1 MFSNMKIRTK
11 IIVIFSTAV
20 LLGVVALGLTNY
32 FLGRQ
37 IFVDSSKNSLQLLTL
52 TTSRLLE
59 ENYISSVKNYLYGI
73 AKDDLATAEYY
84 YSLYQKGSISESAAK
99 SIAASIILSKK
110 IGSTGYSYIL
120 NSKGFLTH
128 HPFPELVGKDMTEYD
143 HVKIQIAQKD
153 GSVIYK
159 WKNPDDDTPR
169 EKILSMAYFKPWDW
183 IITPSAYF
191 DDFGNVVQMV
201 NFSQSLNAYSIGKA
215 GYFFLMDGNGI
226 VINHKDTNMIG
237 KDMVPIVEKHNQE
250 HKLSGNIITEML
262 KFKDTDAHSLEYS
275 WKNVGDSA
283 PRGKIMFF
291 RYIPELKIYLSATAY
306 IDDFDSEYSLIRS
319 LNLILIAASLV
330 IVILLAVYLGNN
342 ISSIIKNIDT
352 KLKNISSGTEKAD
365 LSKRIDIRSHDELGD
380 VANGLN
386 SLIGKLNKDI
396 LLVKHSSQSITDS
409 QKNMT
414 KIVDTDIR
422 SQIGVIRQSTDQI
435 QKFIDDQTSGVEEVN
450 ATLEEIARNI
460 DSIAQN
466 VEKQASAVEESAS
479 AIEEMT
485 RNIENANQIAGK
497 TQEISGN
504 LNNVATEGGKSVHQ
518 SIGAIREV
526 SEYSQQILKML
537 KLITDISK
545 ETNLLAMNASIEAA
559 HAGEA
564 GKGFAIVADEIRRLA
579 ENTNKNAK
587 DIGEVVNTIVGKID
601 DSVNLAEKAGI
612 GLEMIMAYSKQNVGM
627 ISQLRTTIEEQ
638 NHSAKDILRATQEIV
653 QITEEIRLSM
663 QEQKTG
669 TDELALTMRNLRDL
683 SLETKSN
690 LGEHVSGLNDLISSI
705 EEIKKI
711 STLNQDLNQHLQ
723 ELIEKF
729 SLDENIGL
737 SSIDDDT
744 TAIKLVE

>member
-11 IIVIFSTAV
+11 ITVIFSIAV
-20 LLGVVALGLTNY
+20 LLGVGSIGLTNY
-32 FLGRQ
+32 FLGRDVFMNSSMKNLHQLTQ
-37 IFVDSSKNSLQLLTL
+37 ISGKLIENIAYSSV
-52 TTSRLLE
+52 
-59 ENYISSVKNYLYGI
+59 ENYLRG
-73 AKDDLATAEYY
+73 LAEEDYSIAEYFY
-84 YSLYQKGSISESAAK
+84 KQYLKGTFNETTAK
-99 SIAASIILSKK
+99 SLAAGAILSKK
-110 IGSTGYSYIL
+110 IGNSGYTYVL
-120 NSKGFLTH
+120 NSKGVMQY
-128 HPFPELVGKDMTEYD
+128 HPYAENIGKDFSDLEFVKTQLSQKIGVIEYD
-143 HVKIQIAQKD
+143 WANPGEKSTSHKIAF
-153 GSVIYK
+153 S
-159 WKNPDDDTPR
+159 
-169 EKILSMAYFKPWDW
+169 SYFAPWDW
-183 IITPSAYF
+183 IISPSAYF
-191 DDFGNVVQMV
+191 YDFLSLINIKDISKAINSTRIGNSGYFYIVDEKGEMIIHPDTNLIGTQLEEIIQKHNDTYKIQGNVGTEILQKKYGTS
-201 NFSQSLNAYSIGKA
+201 FYYWQNASDKSSRYKVADYEYIPGMKW
-215 GYFFLMDGNGI
+215 I
-226 VINHKDTNMIG
+226 VI
-237 KDMVPIVEKHNQE
+237 
-250 HKLSGNIITEML
+250 
-262 KFKDTDAHSLEYS
+262 A
-275 WKNVGDSA
+275 SA
-283 PRGKIMFF
+283 YP
-291 RYIPELKIYLSATAY
+291 
-306 IDDFDSEYSLIRS
+306 DDFDQDYVLIRTLNISLI
-319 LNLILIAASLV
+319 LASLI
-330 IVILLAVYLGNN
+330 IVVLLAIYLGNS
-342 ISSIIKNIDT
+342 ISKVINNIDT

-365 LSKRIDIRSHDELGD
+365 LSKRIDFHSQDELGQ

-386 SLIGKLNKDI
+386 LLMTKLNKDI
-396 LLVKHSSQSITDS
+396 LRVKNASISISASSE
-409 QKNMT
+409 NMT
-414 KIVDTDIR
+414 QIVETDVH
-422 SQIGVIRQSTDQI
+422 SQIDVIRESTDQI

-504 LNNVATEGGKSVHQ
+504 LNNVATEGGKSVHS
-518 SIGAIREV
+518 SIGSIREV

-601 DSVNLAEKAGI
+601 ESVNLAEKAGI

-690 LGEHVSGLNDLISSI
+690 IGEHVTGLNSLIGSI
-705 EEIKKI
+705 DTIKQI
-711 STLNQDLNQHLQ
+711 SAQNQLLNSQLQ
-723 ELIEKF
+723 SIIDNFK
-729 SLDENIGL
+729 LDETINL
-737 SSIDDDT
+737 ASSADDNT

>member
-1 MFSNMKIRTK
+1 MKIRTK
-11 IIVIFSTAV
+11 ITVIFSIAV
-20 LLGVVALGLTNY
+20 LLGVVSIGLTNY
-32 FLGRQ
+32 FLGREVFMTSSMKNLHQLTQ
-37 IFVDSSKNSLQLLTL
+37 ISGKLIQNIAYSSV
-52 TTSRLLE
+52 
-59 ENYISSVKNYLYGI
+59 ENYLRGVAEEDYSI
-73 AKDDLATAEYY
+73 AEYFY
-84 YSLYQKGSISESAAK
+84 KQYLKGTYNEAAAK
-99 SIAASIILSKK
+99 NLAAGIILSKK
-110 IGSTGYSYIL
+110 IGSSGYVYIL
-120 NSKGFLTH
+120 NSKGVMQY
-128 HPFPELVGKDMTEYD
+128 HPYSENIGKDFSDLDFVKKQLAKKTGTVEYD
-143 HVKIQIAQKD
+143 WANPGETATSHKI
-153 GSVIYK
+153 SF
-159 WKNPDDDTPR
+159 
-169 EKILSMAYFKPWDW
+169 SSYFAPWDW
-183 IITPSAYF
+183 IISPSAYF
-191 DDFGNVVQMV
+191 NDFI
-201 NFSQSLNAYSIGKA
+201 SLINISAIGKA
-215 GYFFLMDGNGI
+215 INATPIGNSGYFFVLDEKGKVLIHQSTNLIGIQMENAIQAHNDKYNIQGNVATEILQNKYGTSYYKWQNTKDESSREKVVAYEYLPDMKWI
-226 VINHKDTNMIG
+226 V
-237 KDMVPIVEKHNQE
+237 V
-250 HKLSGNIITEML
+250 
-262 KFKDTDAHSLEYS
+262 A
-275 WKNVGDSA
+275 SA
-283 PRGKIMFF
+283 YP
-291 RYIPELKIYLSATAY
+291 
-306 IDDFDSEYSLIRS
+306 DDFDKDYVIIRS
-319 LNLILIAASLV
+319 LNIGLILVSLI

-342 ISSIIKNIDT
+342 ISKVISNIDT
-352 KLKNISSGTEKAD
+352 KLKNISSGSEKAD
-365 LSKRIDIRSHDELGD
+365 LSKRIDFHSQDELGQ

-386 SLIGKLNKDI
+386 QLMTKLNKDI
-396 LLVKHSSQSITDS
+396 FMVKNASKSITAS
-409 QKNMT
+409 SENMT
-414 KIVDTDIR
+414 RIVETDVH
-422 SQIGVIRQSTDQI
+422 SQIDVIRESTDQI

-504 LNNVATEGGKSVHQ
+504 LNNVATEGGKSVHS
-518 SIGAIREV
+518 SIGSIREV

-601 DSVNLAEKAGI
+601 ESVNLAEKAGI

-690 LGEHVSGLNDLISSI
+690 IGEHVTGLNSLIGSI
-705 EEIKKI
+705 DTIKQI
-711 STLNQDLNQHLQ
+711 SAQNQQLNSQLQ
-723 ELIEKF
+723 IIIDNFK
-729 SLDENIGL
+729 LDETINL
-737 SSIDDDT
+737 ASSVDDNT

>member
-1 MFSNMKIRTK
+1 MFSKMKIRTK
-11 IIVIFSTAV
+11 IILIFSIAV
-20 LLGVVALGLTNY
+20 LLGVLSIGLTNY
-32 FLGRQ
+32 FLGREVFMNAAVNNLKQ
-37 IFVDSSKNSLQLLTL
+37 LTQVSSKLIKNIAFSSVENYL
-52 TTSRLLE
+52 RGIAE
-59 ENYISSVKNYLYGI
+59 ENLSI
-73 AKDDLATAEYY
+73 AEYY
-84 YSLYQKGSISESAAK
+84 YNQYRKGAISEAAAM
-99 SIAASIILSKK
+99 SLAANIILSKK
-110 IGSTGYSYIL
+110 IGSQGYTYIL
-120 NSKGFLTH
+120 NSKGVFLY
-128 HPFPELVGKDMTEYD
+128 HPFTQNVGKDFSD
-143 HVKIQIAQKD
+143 LDFVKTQISKKT
-153 GSVIYK
+153 GSVTYN
-159 WKNPDDDTPR
+159 WKNPGETSER
-169 EKILSMAYFKPWDW
+169 QKLLYMTHFAPWDW
-183 IITPSAYF
+183 IISPTAYF
-191 DDFGNVVQMV
+191 DDFVLLVDIGAISKAINATPIGSSGYFYVIDEKGKMLIHPDTNLLGTQLEEIIQKHNNKNNIQGNVGTEILQKKYGISYYNWQNINDETSREKIVSYEFLPDMKWFV
-201 NFSQSLNAYSIGKA
+201 IASAY
-215 GYFFLMDGNGI
+215 
-226 VINHKDTNMIG
+226 
-237 KDMVPIVEKHNQE
+237 P
-250 HKLSGNIITEML
+250 
-262 KFKDTDAHSLEYS
+262 
-275 WKNVGDSA
+275 
-283 PRGKIMFF
+283 
-291 RYIPELKIYLSATAY
+291 
-306 IDDFDSEYSLIRS
+306 DDFEKEYTIVRLINLSLILVS
-319 LNLILIAASLV
+319 LT
-330 IVILLAVYLGNN
+330 IVILLAIFLGNN
-342 ISSIIKNIDT
+342 IARVIGNIDT

-365 LSKRIDIRSHDELGD
+365 LSKRIDIRSHDELGQ
-380 VANGLN
+380 VATGLN
-386 SLIGKLNKDI
+386 HLMASLNNDI
-396 LLVKHSSQSITDS
+396 LMVKTASRSITESSD
-409 QKNMT
+409 NMNR
-414 KIVDTDIR
+414 IVETDVR
-422 SQIGVIRQSTDQI
+422 SQIDVIRESTDQI

-504 LNNVATEGGKSVHQ
+504 LNNVATEGGKSVHS
-518 SIGAIREV
+518 SIGSIREV

-690 LGEHVSGLNDLISSI
+690 IGEHVTGLNNLIGSIDTIKQISSQNQ
-705 EEIKKI
+705 
-711 STLNQDLNQHLQ
+711 TLNNQLQD
-723 ELIEKF
+723 IIDKF
-729 SLDENIGL
+729 RLDENIKTQAPMEN
-737 SSIDDDT
+737 DT